1 MNAIPTSA
9 NNLSNKYERA
19 CARLAAKARANTLWG
34 GESAFQIAKRA
45 NNLSFIGL
53 PALVIVGDI
62 YSASTGKRSE
72 AWEAWECDDCGCAHL
87 GRRKAMECCYYDEE
101 GE

>member
-1 MNAIPTSA
+1 MNAIPTPA
-9 NNLSNKYERA
+9 NNLANKYERA
-19 CARLAAKARANTLWG
+19 CARLAAKARSNTIRG
-34 GESAFQIAKRA
+34 GASAMRIAKRA

-53 PALVIVGDI
+53 PALVIVSDI

-72 AWEAWECDDCGCAHL
+72 IWEAWECDDCGCAHL
-87 GRRKAMECCYYDEE
+87 GKQKAIDCCRYDED